1 VRTDRAILSP
11 EFADLVRK
19 DPIVLIDVGARG
31 ELEEPWR
38 LMDPDTVQVIGFE
51 PDHDECARLSR
62 ADPARR
68 YLPVALWST
77 DTDVDVHVAAY
88 PGCTSV
94 HPPNGALLERY
105 AREHVE
111 PRATTAVARY
121 PARRLDD
128 VLREEGIACDVVK
141 IDTQGSEGEVIRGAA
156 EVLRRDAFAVLV
168 ETWTVEVHRGQAL
181 TGDVMRELVDL
192 GFSVFDV
199 GVAAAWTRRAGAGAN
214 LVAKRQV
221 TGLDV
226 LMLKDPA
233 PEGSTLD
240 RVKWAGIADAFGFTD
255 YALEILASDRSTEA
269 DVMRAAVLR
278 GAAPAPARAPRR
290 WPFGPRSGAAEGS
303 PFASL
308 HG

>member
-1 VRTDRAILSP
+1 MRRDRAILSP
-11 EFADLVRK
+11 EFADLVRE
-19 DPIVLIDVGARG
+19 DPVVLIDVGARG

-38 LMDPDTVQVIGFE
+38 LMDPTTVQVIGFE
-51 PDHDECARLSR
+51 PDEEECARLSD

-68 YLPVALWST
+68 YLPVALWSS
-77 DTDVDVHVAAY
+77 DIDVDVHVAAY

-94 HPPNGALLERY
+94 HPPNAALLERY
-105 AREHVE
+105 APEHVQ
-111 PRATTAVARY
+111 PRITTAIVRY

-141 IDTQGSEGEVIRGAA
+141 IDTQGSEGEVIRGATEA
-156 EVLRRDAFAVLV
+156 LRRDAFAVLV

-181 TGDVMRELVDL
+181 TGDVMRELADL

-199 GVAAAWTRRAGAGAN
+199 GVAAAWMRRAAAGAD

-221 TGLDV
+221 TGLDL

-233 PEGSTLD
+233 PEGATLN
-240 RVKWAGIADAFGFTD
+240 RIKWAGIADAFGFTD
-255 YALEILASDRSTEA
+255 YALEILGSDRSTEVDA
-269 DVMRAAVLR
+269 IRAAILR
-278 GAAPAPARAPRR
+278 GAAPAAAGARRR
-290 WPFGPRSGAAEGS
+290 GPLGRRTRVVDDN

>member
-1 VRTDRAILSP
+1 VRPDRAILSAA
-11 EFADLVRK
+11 FADLVRE
-19 DPIVLIDVGARG
+19 DPVVLVDVGARG

-38 LMDPDTVQVIGFE
+38 LMDPATVQVVGFE
-51 PDHDECARLSR
+51 PDEQECVRLARE
-62 ADPARR
+62 DPTRR
-68 YLPVALWST
+68 YLPVALWSS
-77 DTDVDVHVAAY
+77 DTEVDIHVAAY

-94 HPPNGALLERY
+94 HPPNTALLERY
-105 AREHVE
+105 APEHGD
-111 PRATTAVARY
+111 PRATTTVARY

-141 IDTQGSEGEVIRGAA
+141 IDAQGSEGEVIRGAT

-181 TGDVMRELVDL
+181 TGDVMRELADL
-192 GFSVFDV
+192 GFSLFDV
-199 GVAAAWTRRAGAGAN
+199 GVAAAWTRRAGAGAD

-221 TGLDV
+221 TGLDL
-226 LMLKDPA
+226 LMFKDPA

-255 YALEILASDRSTEA
+255 YALEMFDPDRSAEA
-269 DVMRAAVLR
+269 DAMRAAIMR
-278 GAAPAPARAPRR
+278 GAAPLPAPARRRLPLWRRAAAPD
-290 WPFGPRSGAAEGS
+290 GS

>member
-1 VRTDRAILSP
+1 MRSDRAILTP
-11 EFADLVRK
+11 AFAGLVHE
-19 DPIVLIDVGARG
+19 DPVVLVDVGARG

-38 LMDPDTVQVIGFE
+38 LMDPAAVQVVGFE
-51 PDHDECARLSR
+51 PDREECDRL
-62 ADPARR
+62 AQQDPSRR
-68 YLPVALWST
+68 YLPVALWSS
-77 DTDVDVHVAAY
+77 DTEVDVHVAAY

-94 HPPNGALLERY
+94 HPPNASVLARY
-105 AREHVE
+105 APEHVE
-111 PRATTAVARY
+111 PRATRTVARY

-128 VLREEGIACDVVK
+128 VLRDEGIKCDVVK
-141 IDTQGSEGEVIRGAA
+141 IDTQGSEGEIIRGAP
-156 EVLRRDAFAVLV
+156 ESLGRDAFAVIV

-181 TGDVMRELVDL
+181 TGDIMRELADL

-199 GVAAAWTRRAGAGAN
+199 GVAAAWTRRAGAGAE

-221 TGLDV
+221 TGLDL

-233 PEGSTLD
+233 PEGSTID

-255 YALEILASDRSTEA
+255 YALEILSPDHSPEA
-269 DVMRAAVLR
+269 GTMRDAVMR
-278 GAAPAPARAPRR
+278 GAAPVTETPQRRGVLGRRAAAAP
-290 WPFGPRSGAAEGS
+290 GD

>member
-1 VRTDRAILSP
+1 VRPDRAILSP
-11 EFADLVRK
+11 EFADLVRE

-38 LMDPDTVQVIGFE
+38 LMDPATVQVIGFE
-51 PDHDECARLSR
+51 PDHEECARLSH

-94 HPPNGALLERY
+94 HPPNAALLERY
-105 AREHVE
+105 APEHVE
-111 PRATTAVARY
+111 PRTTTAVARY

-128 VLREEGIACDVVK
+128 VLREEGIVCDVVK
-141 IDTQGSEGEVIRGAA
+141 IDTQGSEGEVIRGATEA
-156 EVLRRDAFAVLV
+156 LRRDAFAVLV

-181 TGDVMRELVDL
+181 TGDVMRELADL
-192 GFSVFDV
+192 GFSLFDV
-199 GVAAAWTRRAGAGAN
+199 GVAAAWTRRAAAGVD

-221 TGLDV
+221 TGLDL
-226 LMLKDPA
+226 LMLKDPG

-240 RVKWAGIADAFGFTD
+240 RVKWAGIADGYGFTD
-255 YALEILASDRSTEA
+255 YALEILASDRSIEA
-269 DVMRAAVLR
+269 DAMRAAVLR

-290 WPFGPRSGAAEGS
+290 GPFGRRTGVAEES